1 MIASPPHV
9 IDLFLQ
15 PGDHY
20 FGDSDTRIRTLLG
33 SCVSITMWHPKL
45 LVGGMCHYMLPKRT
59 QCGATLNGKYA
70 DEALQL
76 MINEAKLIG
85 TVPSEY
91 QIKLFGG
98 GNMFPHAKKQ
108 LLTHVGLKNAEAGRA
123 LLKQHNLAINA
134 EHLGG
139 EGHRN
144 LFFELWSGDVWMQHN
159 APASQ
164 SVNNVR
170 TG

>member
-1 MIASPPHV
+1 MITSQQNV
-9 IDLFLQ
+9 TDIFLQ

-33 SCVSITMWHPKL
+33 SCVSITMWHPIL
-45 LVGGMCHYMLPKRT
+45 LVGGMCHYMLPTRIRR
-59 QCGATLNGKYA
+59 GPTLNGKYA

-76 MINEAKLIG
+76 MINEAKLLG

-98 GNMFPHAKKQ
+98 GNMFPNAKKQ
-108 LLTHVGLKNAEAGRA
+108 LVTHVGLKNADAGRE
-123 LLKQHNLAINA
+123 LLKHHNLKINA
-134 EHLGG
+134 ENLGG

-144 LFFELWSGDVWMQHN
+144 LLFEVWTGDVWMQHN
-159 APASQ
+159 APTRQ
-164 SVNNVR
+164 SARKVK
-170 TG
+170 TE

>member
-1 MIASPPHV
+1 MIASPSHV
-9 IDLFLQ
+9 IDIFLQ

-33 SCVSITMWHPKL
+33 SCVSITMWHPQL
-45 LVGGMCHYMLPKRT
+45 LVGGMCHYMLPTRT
-59 QCGATLNGKYA
+59 RRGSTLNGKYA

-85 TVPSEY
+85 TVPREY

-98 GNMFPHAKKQ
+98 GNMFPNAEKQ
-108 LLTHVGLKNAEAGRA
+108 LVTHVGLKNAEAGRA
-123 LLKQHNLAINA
+123 LLKQHNLTINA
-134 EHLGG
+134 ENLGG

-144 LFFELWSGDVWMQHN
+144 LFFEVWSGDVWMQHH
-159 APASQ
+159 APARSPA
-164 SVNNVR
+164 NKIN